1 MTSRSGLGGVVLS
14 AVSII
19 AQGPTGIGYFCDVAD
34 MPWEDRGLTARRH
47 GALLVCDAAIVA
59 SICARE
65 FPGRV
70 HLVTNHLGSVECE
83 SQLLRDKLEPAV
95 RIYQDPAAFAG
106 APIDLVLVDRARGT
120 RSFVTTN
127 YHPSS
132 THLIATTRHVRSSV
146 MPARDRVVAYVDIEL
161 ASDGGRAALQASP
174 GLADSD
180 WSVWN
185 VGQVPRLSDA
195 EAWLCGSSLP
205 ENAIIQISLGNAELS
220 KQELRW
226 AYRQVTTSPGQTLL
240 VTLGSNGAVWANDRD
255 TEAIAVDP
263 VANPFTLGAGAVLA
277 SSLVTALADS
287 ESPTIGAVI
296 AEAVAQATRYVQDA
310 SAGGEMLGLRLW

>member
-1 MTSRSGLGGVVLS
+1 
-14 AVSII
+14 
-19 AQGPTGIGYFCDVAD
+19 
-34 MPWEDRGLTARRH
+34 
-47 GALLVCDAAIVA
+47 
-59 SICARE
+59 
-65 FPGRV
+65 
-70 HLVTNHLGSVECE
+70 
-83 SQLLRDKLEPAV
+83 
-95 RIYQDPAAFAG
+95 
-106 APIDLVLVDRARGT
+106 
-120 RSFVTTN
+120 
-127 YHPSS
+127 
-132 THLIATTRHVRSSV
+132 
-146 MPARDRVVAYVDIEL
+146 
-161 ASDGGRAALQASP
+161 
-174 GLADSD
+174 
-180 WSVWN
+180 
-185 VGQVPRLSDA
+185 
-195 EAWLCGSSLP
+195 LP